1 MSAKIN
7 IRISD
12 HILYVEVNGID
23 DVEKYQVAFY
33 FFRDDEVLEKRWY
46 ADNFS
51 VSYVIPNQGNGVYRV
66 TAFIKEKNS
75 STILETVSS
84 DELLCSGG
92 KVYPFYRIEEMEMT
106 NCCNLSCKNC
116 CTPTTHY
123 PKGYIDDRTV
133 LMTLSWTKKG
143 QTLNY
148 HRQGE
153 PLLHKDL
160 EKYIKWGVEAGI
172 KPIVSTNGL
181 LLTRQ
186 KLDSLF
192 KSGLRYLVITL
203 HTIKSIEAFKM
214 AYAYF
219 KEKGIEIVN
228 FSQRHKK
235 YDKEVMFFS
244 GKILDFLEKDVV
256 LQEMLESLGGYKEY
270 LQLTDTHT
278 WAGNVEGTKT
288 DFPDELVSD
297 RMKKCYFVNKHVVNV
312 RWDGSVVGC
321 CFDSENDNE
330 IGHIS
335 EFANVKIDLSKY
347 SLCKHCDANWAV
359 EE

>member
-1 MSAKIN
+1 M
-7 IRISD
+7 
-12 HILYVEVNGID
+12 
-23 DVEKYQVAFY
+23 
-33 FFRDDEVLEKRWY
+33 
-46 ADNFS
+46 
-51 VSYVIPNQGNGVYRV
+51 
-66 TAFIKEKNS
+66 
-75 STILETVSS
+75 
-84 DELLCSGG
+84 
-92 KVYPFYRIEEMEMT
+92 
-106 NCCNLSCKNC
+106 
-116 CTPTTHY
+116 
-123 PKGYIDDRTV
+123 
-133 LMTLSWTKKG
+133 
-143 QTLNY
+143 
-148 HRQGE
+148 
-153 PLLHKDL
+153 LHKDL

-278 WAGNVEGTKT
+278 WAGNVEGIKT